1 MERLII
7 SKSQMVKFASFLI
20 LFLYIGFL
28 YLDVLTKDL
37 GNSTTLNIKYLIII
51 ICLIISLTIGEDGHN
66 KTDLTLVQ
74 IARFFTLIAD
84 YYLVILDNYTL
95 GVFFFCLV
103 QITYII
109 RHSLMENKKYRNLIF
124 LSVTLIIVIFL
135 FKKVRLTSFEEKLL
149 FLAFIYAAL
158 LISSIYVAIR
168 TIKSSKYPKKSALLI
183 AIGMSLFFM
192 CDLNV
197 AIFNLAETMSINLFK
212 DEYIRFYSGFLIWL
226 FYAPSQLLLTLSGS
240 NKI

>member
-95 GVFFFCLV
+95 GVFFFLLSSNNL
-103 QITYII
+103 Y
-109 RHSLMENKKYRNLIF
+109 NK
-124 LSVTLIIVIFL
+124 T
-135 FKKVRLTSFEEKLL
+135 
-149 FLAFIYAAL
+149 
-158 LISSIYVAIR
+158 
-168 TIKSSKYPKKSALLI
+168 
-183 AIGMSLFFM
+183 
-192 CDLNV
+192 
-197 AIFNLAETMSINLFK
+197 
-212 DEYIRFYSGFLIWL
+212 
-226 FYAPSQLLLTLSGS
+226 
-240 NKI
+240 

>member
-1 MERLII
+1 MKRLII
-7 SKSQMVKFASFLI
+7 NKSQTVKSASLLI

-28 YLDVLTKDL
+28 YLDILTKDL

-51 ICLIISLTIGEDGHN
+51 ICLIISFTIGKDGHN
-66 KTDLTLVQ
+66 KTDSTLVQ

-84 YYLVILDNYTL
+84 YYLVILDNYKL

-109 RHSLMENKKYRNLIF
+109 RHSLMENKKYRNLMF
-124 LSVTLIIVIFL
+124 LSVTLILGIFL

-168 TIKSSKYPKKSALLI
+168 TIKSSRYPKKSALLI

-197 AIFNLAETMSINLFK
+197 VIFNLV
-212 DEYIRFYSGFLIWL
+212 EYVPFGLYEGENIRFYSGFLIWL

-240 NKI
+240 NKL

>member
-1 MERLII
+1 
-7 SKSQMVKFASFLI
+7 
-20 LFLYIGFL
+20 
-28 YLDVLTKDL
+28 
-37 GNSTTLNIKYLIII
+37 
-51 ICLIISLTIGEDGHN
+51 
-66 KTDLTLVQ
+66 
-74 IARFFTLIAD
+74 
-84 YYLVILDNYTL
+84 
-95 GVFFFCLV
+95 
-103 QITYII
+103 
-109 RHSLMENKKYRNLIF
+109 MENKKYRNLMF
-124 LSVTLIIVIFL
+124 LSVTLILGIFL

-197 AIFNLAETMSINLFK
+197 AIFNLAETISINLFK

>member
-168 TIKSSKYPKKSALLI
+168 TIKSSKKEMKKGEENFVLALSTLLENGFKGYKNISLNALLNI
-183 AIGMSLFFM
+183 FLENKNHEEFM
-192 CDLNV
+192 
-197 AIFNLAETMSINLFK
+197 
-212 DEYIRFYSGFLIWL
+212 
-226 FYAPSQLLLTLSGS
+226 
-240 NKI
+240 KILEKVSSEI